1 MRVKAGTVL
10 AVGLIAVG
18 LATALYPF
26 ASQWISQSGQQQ
38 LIYAQQQLAGQDT
51 LEQQMQL
58 AQDYNQ
64 RLYQSSVYVRDPFE
78 EQAVQELPQDY
89 EQQLNV
95 LGDGVMG
102 YLQIPAIDL
111 QLPIYHGVTEE
122 VLQKGVGHLPESSL
136 PTGGE
141 NTHCVLS
148 AHAGLNDQK
157 LFTDL
162 ELLELG
168 DRFTLYILGEQ
179 LTYEVDSIQTVLPDQ
194 LQSLSIQPGEDL
206 VTLMTCTPYG
216 INTHRLLVRGHRVED
231 GNTYPESPQTPAR
244 LLVRGHRV
252 EDVQAAAASAAVD
265 TAEGSRWMRE
275 YRWVL
280 GGVILLAAAAGVG
293 MIWHRK
299 RG

>member
-1 MRVKAGTVL
+1 
-10 AVGLIAVG
+10 
-18 LATALYPF
+18 
-26 ASQWISQSGQQQ
+26 
-38 LIYAQQQLAGQDT
+38 
-51 LEQQMQL
+51 MQL

-78 EQAVQELPQDY
+78 EQTVQELPQDY

-111 QLPIYHGVTEE
+111 QLPIYHGVTED

-231 GNTYPESPQTPAR
+231 VQT
-244 LLVRGHRV
+244 
-252 EDVQAAAASAAVD
+252 AAASAAVD

>member
-1 MRVKAGTVL
+1 
-10 AVGLIAVG
+10 
-18 LATALYPF
+18 
-26 ASQWISQSGQQQ
+26 
-38 LIYAQQQLAGQDT
+38 
-51 LEQQMQL
+51 
-58 AQDYNQ
+58 
-64 RLYQSSVYVRDPFE
+64 
-78 EQAVQELPQDY
+78 
-89 EQQLNV
+89 
-95 LGDGVMG
+95 MG

-179 LTYEVDSIQTVLPDQ
+179 LTYEVNSIQTVLPDQ

-216 INTHRLLVRGHRVED
+216 INTHRLLVRGHRVENAET
-231 GNTYPESPQTPAR
+231 G
-244 LLVRGHRV
+244 
-252 EDVQAAAASAAVD
+252 QAAARVSADAMQVD
-265 TAEGSRWMRE
+265 TAA
-275 YRWVL
+275 VAPL
-280 GGVILLAAAAGVG
+280 VAVPLLLLLLFGLLFKTRRRRRP
-293 MIWHRK
+293 RK
-299 RG
+299 PNPPDPKR